1 MALVVQR
8 SPDGRFRAAERMF
21 LLGALLLLGL
31 VVLCGSLLL
40 VRHEQQYVRLAES
53 FLSGK
58 LHLLVELPEHL
69 HDTAFYD
76 GRYYWPLGPFPAVIL
91 MPFVAICRWIGVE
104 FYQAYASVPLSLW
117 TSWLIFRIASKC
129 GRSKVE
135 SAWLVL
141 AFCGASSYPSVAAIS
156 MSWPFAQ
163 VLAIHLLF
171 LALHEWLGRRRWLF
185 IGFVLGLTSATRL
198 SAGLNIIL
206 FAAAALM
213 TEAPLRK
220 KASVALAMGFA
231 LPMVLLALYNF
242 ARFDSFVETGYG
254 FQLPGPGDFPSTSLA
269 NVLPHLRLFLF
280 GAPVLSDQFPFFI
293 TQLVGMSVFLLSP
306 WLLYIASLKFDRVTV
321 VALLNCLIVLVAVL
335 AWRSTGQFQLGYRFS
350 LDFLPV
356 VAFLIARDGFGRASM
371 PLGFKSLAA
380 LGFLSTLYFLCSL
393 IWVMRRR

>member
-1 MALVVQR
+1 MALGDQR

-69 HDTAFYD
+69 HDTAFYG
-76 GRYYWPLGPFPAVIL
+76 GRYYWPLGPFPAVVL

-156 MSWPFAQ
+156 MSWPFAH

-171 LALHEWLGRRRWLF
+171 LALHEWLGGRRWLF
-185 IGFVLGLTSATRL
+185 IGFLLGLTSATRL

-213 TEAPLRK
+213 TEPRLRK

-280 GAPVLSDQFPFFI
+280 GAPVLSEKFPFFI

-306 WLLYIASLKFDRVTV
+306 WLLYIASLKFDRVTF

-356 VAFLIARDGFGRASM
+356 IAFLIARDGFGRAPM

-380 LGFLSTLYFLCSL
+380 LGFLSTLYFLWSL
-393 IWVMRRR
+393 IGIMPRR

>member
-1 MALVVQR
+1 MALVDQR

-69 HDTAFYD
+69 HDTAFYG
-76 GRYYWPLGPFPAVIL
+76 GRYYWPLGPFPAVVL
-91 MPFVAICRWIGVE
+91 MPFVAICRWIGIE
-104 FYQAYASVPLSLW
+104 FYQNYASVPLSLW

-141 AFCGASSYPSVAAIS
+141 AFCGASSYLSVAAIS
-156 MSWPFAQ
+156 MSWPFAH
-163 VLAIHLLF
+163 VLAIHMLF

-198 SAGLNIIL
+198 AAGLNIIL

-213 TEAPLRK
+213 TEPPLRK

-231 LPMVLLALYNF
+231 LPMVLLASYNF

-356 VAFLIARDGFGRASM
+356 VAFLIARDGFGRAPM

-380 LGFLSTLYFLCSL
+380 LGFLSTLYFLWSL
-393 IWVMRRR
+393 IGIMPRR

>member
-1 MALVVQR
+1 MSVVDHR
-8 SPDGRFRAAERMF
+8 SPNGRFQAAERVV
-21 LLGALLLLGL
+21 LVGCLSLLGL
-31 VVLCGSLLL
+31 VVICGSLLL

-58 LHLLVELPEHL
+58 LHLPVELPEHL
-69 HDTAFYD
+69 HDTAFYA
-76 GRYYWPLGPFPAVIL
+76 GRYYWPLGPFPAVVLI
-91 MPFVAICRWIGVE
+91 PFVLVCRWIGVE

-117 TSWLIFRIASKC
+117 TSWLIFRLASKC

-156 MSWPFAQ
+156 MSWPFAH
-163 VLAIHLLF
+163 VVAIHLLF

-185 IGFVLGLTSATRL
+185 IGFLLGLTSTTRL
-198 SAGLNIIL
+198 SAGVNIIL

-213 TEAPLRK
+213 TEPPLRK
-220 KASVALAMGFA
+220 KAAVALGTGFA

-242 ARFDSFVETGYG
+242 ARFDSLVETGYW

-269 NVLPHLRLFLF
+269 NVLPHLRVFLF
-280 GAPVLSDQFPFFI
+280 GAPVLSGKFPFFM

-306 WLLYIASLKFDRVTV
+306 WILYIASLKFDRLTF

-350 LDFLPV
+350 LDFLPI
-356 VAFLIARDGFGRASM
+356 VAFLIARDGFGRAPM
-371 PLGFKSLAA
+371 PSGFKSLAG
-380 LGFLSTLYFLCSL
+380 LGFLSTLYFLWSL
-393 IWVMRRR
+393 IEIMPRR

>member
-1 MALVVQR
+1 MSLVDQR
-8 SPDGRFRAAERMF
+8 SPNGRFQAAERMF
-21 LLGALLLLGL
+21 LLGALSLLGL

-58 LHLLVELPEHL
+58 LHLLVELPEHM
-69 HDTAFYD
+69 HDTAFYG
-76 GRYYWPLGPFPAVIL
+76 GRYYWPLGPFPAVLL

-117 TSWLIFRIASKC
+117 TSWLIFRVASKC
-129 GRSKVE
+129 RRSKVE
-135 SAWLVL
+135 SVWLVL

-163 VLAIHLLF
+163 VVAVHLLF

-185 IGFVLGLTSATRL
+185 IGFLLGLTSATRV

-213 TEAPLRK
+213 TEPPLRK
-220 KASVALAMGFA
+220 KVSVALAMGCA
-231 LPMVLLALYNF
+231 LPMALLALYNF

-280 GAPVLSDQFPFFI
+280 GAPVLSDKFPFFI

-306 WLLYIASLKFDRVTV
+306 WLLYIVSLKFDRFTF

-350 LDFLPV
+350 LDFLPI
-356 VAFLIARDGFGRASM
+356 VAFLIARDGFGRAPM
-371 PLGFKSLAA
+371 PLGFKSLAG
-380 LGFLSTLYFLCSL
+380 LGFLSTLYFLWS
-393 IWVMRRR
+393 IIGIMPRR

>member
-1 MALVVQR
+1 MALGDQR

-69 HDTAFYD
+69 HDTAFYGD
-76 GRYYWPLGPFPAVIL
+76 RYYWPLGPFPAVVL

-104 FYQAYASVPLSLW
+104 FFQAYASVPLSLW
-117 TSWLIFRIASKC
+117 TSWLIFRMASKC

-156 MSWPFAQ
+156 MSWPFAH

-171 LALHEWLGRRRWLF
+171 LALHEWLGGRRWLF

-213 TEAPLRK
+213 TEPPLRK

-356 VAFLIARDGFGRASM
+356 VAFLIARDGFGRAPM
-371 PLGFKSLAA
+371 TLGFKSLAA
-380 LGFLSTLYFLCSL
+380 LGFLSTLYFLWSL
-393 IWVMRRR
+393 IGIMPRR

>member
-1 MALVVQR
+1 MSLVDHR
-8 SPDGRFRAAERMF
+8 SADGRFQAAERIV
-21 LLGALLLLGL
+21 LLGSLSLLGL

-69 HDTAFYD
+69 HDTAFYA
-76 GRYYWPLGPFPAVIL
+76 GRYYWPLGPFPAVVL
-91 MPFVAICRWIGVE
+91 MPFVAICRWIGVD
-104 FYQAYASVPLSLW
+104 FYQAYASVPLSIW

-129 GRSKVE
+129 GRSKLA

-163 VLAIHLLF
+163 VVAIHLLF
-171 LALHEWLGRRRWLF
+171 LALHEWLGPRRWLF
-185 IGFVLGLTSATRL
+185 IGFLLGLTSATRL
-198 SAGLNIIL
+198 AAGLNIGL

-213 TEAPLRK
+213 TEPQLRK
-220 KASVALAMGFA
+220 KASLSLTMGFA
-231 LPMVLLALYNF
+231 LPMALLALYNF

-254 FQLPGPGDFPSTSLA
+254 LQLPGPGDFPSTSLA

-280 GAPVLSDQFPFFI
+280 GPPALSDKFPFVI
-293 TQLVGMSVFLLSP
+293 TQVVGMSVFLLSP
-306 WLLYIASLKFDRVTV
+306 WLLYIGSLRLDRFTI
-321 VALLNCLIVLVAVL
+321 VALVNCLTVLVAVL

-350 LDFLPV
+350 LDFLPI
-356 VAFLIARDGFGRASM
+356 VAFLLARDGFGRAPM
-371 PLGFKSLAA
+371 PLGFKSLTG
-380 LGFLSTLYFLCSL
+380 LGFLSTLYFLWSL
-393 IWVMRRR
+393 IEILPRR